1 MIIATYLFSLL
12 IQRKVL
18 GLNTLDT
25 LILCVGISP
34 ELLQTM
40 LPLANIILNI
50 SLKNHLLVL
59 AETI

>member
-25 LILCVGISP
+25 LILCIGISP

-40 LPLANIILNI
+40 LPLANIILNF

>member
-40 LPLANIILNI
+40 LPLANIILNF